1 MKSRISMILA
11 GVFLMALAVIAQSRN
26 FQNTKYKSVQ
36 TVTVKITGKG
46 YKPKSLMLKRDVP
59 AVITFIRQTGKTCG
73 TEVVIPEYKISQP
86 LPLNKPVKV
95 KFTPTKSGELKF
107 TCGMDMLRGKLI
119 VE

>member
-1 MKSRISMILA
+1 MILA
-11 GVFLMALAVIAQSRN
+11 GVFLMALAVIAQRRN
-26 FQNTKYKSVQ
+26 SNVQ
-36 TVTVKITGKG
+36 SVTVKITSKG
-46 YKPKSLMLKRDVP
+46 YEPKSLVLKRDVP
-59 AVITFIRQTGKTCG
+59 AVVTFIRQTGKTCG

-107 TCGMDMLRGKLI
+107 SCGMDMLRGKLI

>member
-11 GVFLMALAVIAQSRN
+11 GVFLMGFAVIAQSRN
-26 FQNTKYKSVQ
+26 FQNTNRKPAQ

-46 YKPKSLMLKRDVP
+46 YEPKSLMLKRDVP

-73 TEVVIPEYKISQP
+73 TEVLIPEYKISQP

-107 TCGMDMLRGKLI
+107 NCGMDMLHGKLI

>member
-11 GVFLMALAVIAQSRN
+11 GVFLMAFGVIAQS
-26 FQNTKYKSVQ
+26 QNLQHTKHKSVQ
-36 TVTVKITGKG
+36 SVTVKITGKG
-46 YKPKSLMLKRDVP
+46 YEPKSLMLKRDVP
-59 AVITFIRQTGKTCG
+59 AVITFIRQAEKTCG
-73 TEVVIPEYKISQP
+73 TEVMIPEYKISQS
-86 LPLNKPVKV
+86 LPLNKPIKV